1 MLFDSRDGN
10 EYETIQIGNQC
21 WMKEN
26 LAYLPNVSQPDDGSQ
41 TSPFYYV
48 YGYEGFS
55 VPEAKTTPNYQTY
68 GVLYNWP
75 AALTA
80 CPQGWHLPSDNEWT
94 ILTDYL
100 GGESVAGGKMKET
113 GTAHWKSPNTGATNS
128 SGFSALPGGYR
139 DYYGDYSNVGNKG
152 IWWSSA
158 EVPSRAAWSRY
169 VIYYDASM
177 THYDYYKAHGSSV
190 RCVRD

>member
-1 MLFDSRDGN
+1 
-10 EYETIQIGNQC
+10 
-21 WMKEN
+21 MKEN

-100 GGESVAGGKMKET
+100 GGES
-113 GTAHWKSPNTGATNS
+113 
-128 SGFSALPGGYR
+128 
-139 DYYGDYSNVGNKG
+139 
-152 IWWSSA
+152 
-158 EVPSRAAWSRY
+158 
-169 VIYYDASM
+169 
-177 THYDYYKAHGSSV
+177 
-190 RCVRD
+190 